1 MPDIANIRCAPQ
13 DADFIEMP
21 DETSSKKKKNKKKDK
36 KDRKRKQREELEDQ
50 EIEAVDG
57 LSLEQR
63 KEKLK
68 SAVDEYQNLDHEDMV
83 SAFSCCFRI
92 VLTFDPDWRPADKVQ
107 VHEGQRQ

>member
-1 MPDIANIRCAPQ
+1 MPTEKSN
-13 DADFIEMP
+13 
-21 DETSSKKKKNKKKDK
+21 KKSKNKKKDK

-50 EIEAVDG
+50 EMEADDG

-83 SAFSCCFRI
+83 S
-92 VLTFDPDWRPADKVQ
+92 VL
-107 VHEGQRQ
+107 

>member
-1 MPDIANIRCAPQ
+1 VDIIDFFPQ
-13 DADFIEMP
+13 DADFVEMP
-21 DETSSKKKKNKKKDK
+21 DDSNHKKKKNKKKDK

-50 EIEAVDG
+50 EMEVVDDG

-83 SAFSCCFRI
+83 SFSSRCFQP
-92 VLTFDPDWRPADKVQ
+92 L
-107 VHEGQRQ
+107 